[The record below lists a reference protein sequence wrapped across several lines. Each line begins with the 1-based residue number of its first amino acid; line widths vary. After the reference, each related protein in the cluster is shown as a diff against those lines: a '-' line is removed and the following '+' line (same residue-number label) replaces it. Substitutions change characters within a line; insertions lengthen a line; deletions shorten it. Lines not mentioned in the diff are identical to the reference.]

1 MSVGAGLSSQLELK
15 PHWSDVGS
23 SAEAKHEKPAA
34 LLAWASAGVRGGI
47 RAQYANEA
55 VAAPEFRTDEIAV
68 CAERFA
74 QARDLDLEVLSRH
87 NKARPGHI
95 LLRSSFL

>member
-1 MSVGAGLSSQLELK
+1 MSAVPPKQSTRNPPLCS
-15 PHWSDVGS
+15 
-23 SAEAKHEKPAA
+23 PA
-34 LLAWASAGVRGGI
+34 ASAGVRGGI

-95 LLRSSFL
+95 LLRSSSL